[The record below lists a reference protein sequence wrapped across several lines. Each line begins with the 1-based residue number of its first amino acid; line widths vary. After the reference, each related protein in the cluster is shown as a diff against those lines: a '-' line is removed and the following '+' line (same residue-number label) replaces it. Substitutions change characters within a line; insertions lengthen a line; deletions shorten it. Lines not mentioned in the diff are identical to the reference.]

1 MKKDS
6 KIQFIQFSEVHKLL
20 LTEVKA
26 KLVRELD
33 SVLKLVYKD
42 LGILKDIEQN
52 PMKYHL
58 KEDFSG
64 VDVLLSEES
73 KVNE

>member
-26 KLVRELD
+26 RLIKELD

-58 KEDFSG
+58 REDFSG
-64 VDVLLSEES
+64 VDVLPLKENEVSE
-73 KVNE
+73 